1 MLVHIKYIKSC
12 IVFLLLITATDISAQ
27 TNCDI
32 KSRVGADGAL
42 YYYIE
47 YVRFYYTDEKQ
58 LEGGIVTDKE
68 HYFLTLQPF
77 PFVMKK
83 SSEKLTDSVD
93 VMLSNEKKY
102 RLGNYYVRFHK
113 EDSILRM
120 VYFIPKDLLNDFK
133 NYDINSVRINMG
145 KDEGVREYDFKLH
158 KSALREHLACFEK
171 NTNKN

>member
-1 MLVHIKYIKSC
+1 MSLRLIYTRR
-12 IVFLLLITATDISAQ
+12 VFLFLALVITTALSAQ

-47 YVRFYYTDEKQ
+47 YVRFYYTSEKQ

-93 VMLSNEKKY
+93 VVLSNEKKY

-113 EDSILRM
+113 EDSLLRM

-133 NYDINSVRINMG
+133 DYNISSVKINMG
-145 KDEGVREYDFKLH
+145 GDEGVREYDFKLH

-171 NTNKN
+171 SKN